1 MFFLLFF
8 CFSEGMG
15 DRHNGANF
23 MRAACVIA
31 MAKADLSFS
40 PMLEA
45 LKTRTAH
52 VMKRLFPI
60 VEEMVRKSAPGGGV
74 NLALGA
80 HSATFQQ
87 MMRQAFEKFVDQKVD
102 LSTQRCR
109 EDLDS
114 LIRYVTFDQEDKGGA
129 SALYRL
135 LPTPK
140 KMAEIYHLAVEK
152 KEHSEDGDEDRESA
166 EEEDPLF
173 VEDRPRGRRAPV
185 QQGRAPRRVPP
196 TMGWRIGRGTKKPAL
211 PPVAERVLADW
222 KQANSRGPAKNIN
235 SVKKLANKRGPTV
248 RGGEGYAVTP
258 VSSANEA
265 AEVSIIFNKCGC
277 WIAPHC

>member
-1 MFFLLFF
+1 
-8 CFSEGMG
+8 MG

-87 MMRQAFEKFVDQKVD
+87 MMRQAFEKFVDQKVE

-152 KEHSEDGDEDRESA
+152 KEHAEDSDEDRESLN
-166 EEEDPLF
+166 EEEDPLL
-173 VEDRPRGRRAPV
+173 EDRPRGRRAPAP
-185 QQGRAPRRVPP
+185 QGRAPRRVPP
-196 TMGWRIGRGTKKPAL
+196 SMGWRIGRGTKKPAL

-222 KQANSRGPAKNIN
+222 KQANSRAPAKNTN
-235 SVKKLANKRGPTV
+235 SNNNLKKLANKRGPAV

-258 VSSANEA
+258 VTSANEA
-265 AEVSIIFNKCGC
+265 AEVSFYYLRMFLS
-277 WIAPHC
+277 H

>member
-87 MMRQAFEKFVDQKVD
+87 MMRQAFEKFVDQKVE

-265 AEVSIIFNKCGC
+265 AEVSFTFY
-277 WIAPHC
+277 